1 MYIETVPN
9 RDSPPAILLRESYRE
24 AGQVKKRTLANLST
38 WTPERLEA
46 LRLALRGQP
55 PVARAGGPDFDIV
68 RSRPHGHVAAV
79 LGSVRRL
86 GLPALLARQPS
97 RQRDIVCAL
106 IVARI
111 LDPRSK
117 LATVRGLRDDTLTSS
132 LGAALGVATID
143 EDDVYG
149 AMDWLLAQQVR
160 IENQLARRHLQ
171 DGTLV
176 LYDLTS
182 TWFEGRTCPL
192 ARFGH
197 SRDGKKDTLQIVI
210 GLLCERAGR
219 PIAVEVFDGNTADP
233 STLGQQVEKV
243 RQRFHVE
250 RVVFVGDRGLITAA
264 RIRDDLAPLPGLAWI
279 TALRAPQ
286 IQALLASGS
295 LQLSLFDQ
303 RDLAEITDPAY
314 PGERL
319 IACCNPLLK
328 EERARKREQ
337 LLAATARDLDQ
348 IAQATTRARRPLR
361 GQDAIGL
368 RVGRVLNHYKVGKHF
383 IVEITDQSFHYRR
396 DTDRIAK
403 EAALDGIYIIRTS
416 VPATALDATATVR
429 AYKDLAVV
437 ERAFRSTKTVDL
449 KVRPIYHRLA
459 DRVRSHVFL
468 CMLAYY
474 VEWHM
479 RQALA
484 PVLFDDDEPGGAEAL
499 RGSIV
504 RAAQRSPKARRKA
517 AAKTTDDGLP
527 VHSFRTLLA
536 DLSTITCNTCRPRVP
551 GAPTF
556 EKMTTPTPV
565 QQRALNLLGVSQ
577 RL

>member
-9 RDSPPAILLRESYRE
+9 RSSPPAILLRESYR
-24 AGQVKKRTLANLST
+24 AGGRVKKRTLANLSA
-38 WTPERLEA
+38 WPAERIEA
-46 LRLALRGQP
+46 LRVALRGDCP
-55 PVARAGGPDFDIV
+55 TAGVAGPDFDIV
-68 RSRPHGHVAAV
+68 RSRPHGHVAAA

-86 GLPALLARQPS
+86 GIPALLGRQPS
-97 RQRDIVCAL
+97 RQRDLVCAL
-106 IVARI
+106 IVARL

-132 LGAALGVATID
+132 LGAALDLTAIN
-143 EDDVYG
+143 EDDVYA
-149 AMDWLLAQQVR
+149 AMDWLLGQQVR

-171 DGTLV
+171 DGSLV

-197 SRDGKKDTLQIVI
+197 SRDGKKDKLQIII
-210 GLLCERAGR
+210 GLLCDRAGR
-219 PIAVEVFDGNTADP
+219 PIAVEVFAGNTADP
-233 STLGQQVEKV
+233 STLETQVAKV
-243 RQRFHVE
+243 RQRFKVE
-250 RVVFVGDRGLITAA
+250 RVVFVGDRGVITAA
-264 RIRDDLAPLPGLAWI
+264 RIRDDLAPIAGLAWI

-295 LQLSLFDQ
+295 LQLWLFDQ

-328 EERARKREQ
+328 AQRARKREE
-337 LLAATARDLDQ
+337 LLAATERDLEQ
-348 IAQATTRARRPLR
+348 IAQATTRPRRPLR
-361 GQDAIGL
+361 GADTIGL

-383 IVEITDQSFHYRR
+383 RTEITDHSFHYQR
-396 DTDRIAK
+396 DAERIAN

-416 VPATALDATATVR
+416 VPATALDATDTVR

-449 KVRPIYHRLA
+449 KVRPIYHHLA

-468 CMLAYY
+468 CLLAYY

-484 PVLFDDDEPGGAEAL
+484 PLLFDDEEPAAGEAL

-504 RAAQRSPKARRKA
+504 RPARRSPKAQRKA
-517 AAKTTDDGLP
+517 ATKLTDDGVP

-536 DLSTITCNTCRPRVP
+536 DLATITSNTCQPRVP

-556 EKMTTPTPV
+556 EKITTPTPL
-565 QQRALNLLGVSQ
+565 QQRALKLLGVSQ